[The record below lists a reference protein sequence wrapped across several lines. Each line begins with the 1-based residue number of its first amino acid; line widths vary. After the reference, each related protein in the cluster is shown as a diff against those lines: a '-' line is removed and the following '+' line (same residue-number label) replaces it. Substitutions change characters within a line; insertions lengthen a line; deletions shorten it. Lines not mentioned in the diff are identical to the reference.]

1 MVNLKQPETVEEC
14 LTLQSHFVG
23 IPRIT
28 KKNHKEF
35 YRRGKTLQAL
45 GLGFLKEGRMPSL
58 QEVHDHIDLSTDAPS
73 LEPKKWKNVLYSIL
87 DDMTNRVIETEE
99 EEKDKES
106 DGDVSS
112 DTSTDN

>member
-1 MVNLKQPETVEEC
+1 MVNLKQPETIEEC

-45 GLGFLKEGRMPSL
+45 GLGFLDKGRMPNL
-58 QEVHDHIDLSTDAPS
+58 QEVHDHIDLSTNAPS
-73 LEPKKWKNVLYSIL
+73 LEPKKWKNVLHGIL
-87 DDMTNRVIETEE
+87 DDMTNRVIEMEETEE
-99 EEKDKES
+99 DKEA
-106 DGDVSS
+106 DGDTDT

>member
-87 DDMTNRVIETEE
+87 EDMTNRLIEMEVEE
-99 EEKDKES
+99 EVKKDNATTDS
-106 DGDVSS
+106 TSS
-112 DTSTDN
+112 NT

>member
-1 MVNLKQPETVEEC
+1 MVNLKQPETIEEC

-35 YRRGKTLQAL
+35 HRRGKTLQAL
-45 GLGFLKEGRMPSL
+45 GLGFLEKGKMPSL
-58 QEVHDHIDLSTDAPS
+58 QEVYDHIDLSTDAPG

-87 DDMTNRVIETEE
+87 DDMTNRIIEMEKEE
-99 EEKDKES
+99 DKET